1 MTCDNVN
8 GNSNLDCL
16 VNNNNVTH
24 RTEPKTVNKS
34 NGFKPNGKAE
44 APSAREEE
52 LDTRKSLIVLS
63 TIFLTSVVAMFYIY
77 KNFPELDE

>member
-8 GNSNLDCL
+8 GNGNLDCL

-24 RTEPKTVNKS
+24 RSTLQSGHKS

-44 APSAREEE
+44 EPLAADEE
-52 LDTRKSLIVLS
+52 LDTKKSLIVLS
-63 TIFLTSVVAMFYIY
+63 TIFVTSIVAMFYIY
-77 KNFPELDE
+77 QNFPELDE